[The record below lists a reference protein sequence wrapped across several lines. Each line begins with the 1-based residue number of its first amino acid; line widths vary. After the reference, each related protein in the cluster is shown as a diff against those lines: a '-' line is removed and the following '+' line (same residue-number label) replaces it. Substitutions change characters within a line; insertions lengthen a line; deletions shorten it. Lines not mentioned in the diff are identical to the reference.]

1 LKVTV
6 PHAGEGF
13 CEESSVVAVGEPTA
27 SAGDAASAPNP
38 INTDPSS
45 ATRVARLLAFTVILS
60 VRLAALTDTG
70 ARRWTGLSGFGLLV
84 SH

>member
-1 LKVTV
+1 M
-6 PHAGEGF
+6 
-13 CEESSVVAVGEPTA
+13 
-27 SAGDAASAPNP
+27 
-38 INTDPSS
+38 
-45 ATRVARLLAFTVILS
+45 ILS